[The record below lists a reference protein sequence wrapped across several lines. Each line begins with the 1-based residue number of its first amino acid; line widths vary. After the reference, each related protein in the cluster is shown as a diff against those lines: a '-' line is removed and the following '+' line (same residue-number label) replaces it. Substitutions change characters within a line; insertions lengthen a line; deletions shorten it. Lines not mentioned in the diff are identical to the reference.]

1 MNESSNVDTD
11 KIRLPR
17 LLAPIRSL
25 SGAVK
30 VLEAGADEIYC
41 GVRTPG
47 LEDFQLYRGVAT
59 EIPSYDELE
68 KITGYAH
75 NHAGK
80 VLLTVNQPFM
90 TDSMEEILA
99 KHIRT
104 CVDRGVDALI
114 IGDMGVLQL
123 AKSVAG
129 NTPLYASTYLSAMNR
144 EAVEFLRKSGFSRV
158 ILERHVPF
166 EQISEIARGSKV
178 DVEVFIHGSGCSNVN
193 VNCYL
198 FHYKFPA
205 MEQGLLKIDGIKFPC
220 SLPFSVYED
229 GEDASLGTFQILDA
243 YTFCSLCKLPS
254 LVKSGV
260 TGLKIEGRGIN
271 EDYQASTTKM
281 YRDSIDLIQKGDLEG
296 FKENLKKLQETFIPL
311 PHDLPLNNLKE
322 LCCEQNRCYY
332 SPQFHAPY
340 KRKLAWQTW
349 TKLQCKL
356 LVLQ

>member
-1 MNESSNVDTD
+1 MRESSSVNTE
-11 KIRLPR
+11 KYSLPR
-17 LLAPIRSL
+17 LLSPIKSF

-59 EIPSYDELE
+59 EIPSYEELE
-68 KITGYAH
+68 KVTEYAH
-75 NHAGK
+75 NHLGK

-90 TDSMEEILA
+90 TDSMEEPLT

-104 CVDRGVDALI
+104 CVDKGIDALI
-114 IGDMGVLQL
+114 IGDLGILQL
-123 AKSVAG
+123 AKSIADV
-129 NTPLYASTYLSAMNR
+129 PLYASTYLSAMNS
-144 EAVEFLRKSGFSRV
+144 EAVEFLRRSGFSRV

-166 EQISEIARGSKV
+166 EQIAEITKSSNV

-229 GEDASLGTFQILDA
+229 DGNASCIVQILDA

-254 LVKSGV
+254 LIKSGV

-271 EDYQASTTKM
+271 EDYQVSTTKM
-281 YRDSIDLIQKGDLEG
+281 YKDSIDLIRNGDLEG
-296 FKENLKKLQETFIPL
+296 FQEKLKKLQETFIPL

-340 KRKLAWQTW
+340 KKKLAWQTW

>member
-1 MNESSNVDTD
+1 MKEPKSIDAERISF
-11 KIRLPR
+11 PR
-17 LLAPIRSL
+17 LLAPIKSF

-59 EIPSYDELE
+59 EIPSYEELE
-68 KITGYAH
+68 KVTEYAH
-75 NHAGK
+75 NHAGR

-90 TDSMEEILA
+90 TDSLEELLA

-104 CVDRGVDALI
+104 CVEKGVDALI
-114 IGDMGVLQL
+114 IGDLGILQL
-123 AKSVAG
+123 AKSVAE
-129 NTPLYASTYLSAMNR
+129 NVPLYASTYLSAMNR
-144 EAVEFLRKSGFSRV
+144 ETVEFLRRSGFSRV

-166 EQISEIARGSKV
+166 EQIAEIAKGSSV

-220 SLPFSVYED
+220 SLPFSVCED
-229 GEDASLGTFQILDA
+229 DDSASGGTVQILDA
-243 YTFCSLCKLPS
+243 YTFCSLCKLPH
-254 LVKSGV
+254 LIKSGV

-271 EDYQASTTKM
+271 EDYQASTTRM
-281 YRDSIDLIQKGDLEG
+281 YRDSMDLIQNGDLEG
-296 FKENLKKLQETFIPL
+296 FQEKLKKLQETFIPL
-311 PHDLPLNNLKE
+311 PHDLPLNNLRE